1 MEDSTDRPHSSAAG
15 QFMNRSATVLS
26 SWGDQSVRA
35 EELNRRLVSSMKK
48 TRVRTPPEWFEKQYE
63 NIAERDAAAKKKT
76 DALIEARRQ
85 KCLDFAVSRRRTLER
100 LQSDIRPQQEAERE
114 ELARVHGHRMTAA
127 DSRVADKKERMD
139 AAILGRRQQH
149 EQDVKARQKFWVNAQ
164 RMEEKRAA
172 RLQSFAEPRVENVR
186 RARERRLSEGSEK
199 AQRRHAL
206 QVEASKVREYGMRQQ
221 QQQSE
226 AAMERQHGLSEWLR
240 DLDHQKKTTL
250 RQRRISGMRS
260 SLERQSIL
268 QQSYDQWHEK
278 LRETPL
284 PTDPEE
290 LSRTAERMAGDY

>member
-1 MEDSTDRPHSSAAG
+1 
-15 QFMNRSATVLS
+15 
-26 SWGDQSVRA
+26 
-35 EELNRRLVSSMKK
+35 
-48 TRVRTPPEWFEKQYE
+48 
-63 NIAERDAAAKKKT
+63 
-76 DALIEARRQ
+76 
-85 KCLDFAVSRRRTLER
+85 
-100 LQSDIRPQQEAERE
+100 
-114 ELARVHGHRMTAA
+114 MTAA

-186 RARERRLSEGSEK
+186 RARERRLSEVSEK

-206 QVEASKVREYGMRQQ
+206 QVEASKVREYSLRQQ
-221 QQQSE
+221 QQQNE

-290 LSRTAERMAGDY
+290 LNRTAERMAGDY